1 MCFSLPQSKAL
12 QVDTS
17 LTLSMTRVLSLREFA
32 KRERANSWQSKG
44 KFAFK
49 FVDCHANFCKI
60 CSQWRRILSF
70 WAERVSIKRPSGLQ
84 GVATA
89 KKSTYKDGKAL
100 SFWAFCKKAKNPKNL
115 RHALNLW
122 ILRFLAKAQY
132 DNVKNFWIY
141 LAIAQYDNAKS
152 VRYDKTSQY
161 DKVLCHFV

>member
-17 LTLSMTRVLSLREFA
+17 ANFSVWQWLRHCENLQSVSVQIRGNP
-32 KRERANSWQSKG
+32 KVNLHLNSWI
-44 KFAFK
+44 ATL
-49 FVDCHANFCKI
+49 CFCKA
-60 CSQWRRILSF
+60 RN
-70 WAERVSIKRPSGLQ
+70 
-84 GVATA
+84 
-89 KKSTYKDGKAL
+89 DGETL

-141 LAIAQYDNAKS
+141 LAIAQYDKAKS

-161 DKVLCHFV
+161 DKVLRCFV